1 MALFLLCPNLGWIQ
15 GQFNF
20 TELSLRY
27 LQLSSAN
34 VHQGYAVVPYWHYI
48 GVKGTIPKSASAE
61 PPVPHRDAR
70 SGRCEIRF
78 LGLRWVPHCD
88 NTPVPLNCLY
98 HMYED

>member
-1 MALFLLCPNLGWIQ
+1 MTSRIHTANHRGIVVTIFLVEKI
-15 GQFNF
+15 
-20 TELSLRY
+20 
-27 LQLSSAN
+27 QLSSAN